1 MKRIVLLLLALGV
14 IAGMALSQ
22 EGQPA
27 RVLDRV
33 NVRVN
38 GDQTAA
44 VITQLA
50 INTDV
55 IVEARNRV
63 GNWVLVRTGDGSIR
77 GWVASRY
84 VFWRDGVPLEAL
96 PVSTEVLGVPAPAAA
111 APADSGASAASP
123 QAAPIA
129 AEAVSTEGLS
139 PRAAELVAVLSGV
152 PILPAITPQMREMYA
167 SNIAAGRDPHNFA
180 KIGDCN
186 SEFDMFL
193 RIFSRGDYDLGP
205 YSYLEDTIRYYSR
218 SYDSFNRYS
227 MAARTGHLTTTVID
241 PIFADNIKCPNN
253 MSMLHCEYHQMNPAL
268 SLMMLGMNDSVLM
281 DVNTFRAAVNQIAY
295 DSVQQKVLPI
305 FFTVPTTASANP
317 LFEKTMEFN
326 LAIVETANA
335 YGIPVVNFWLAAQS
349 LPGDGMAV
357 DAIHP
362 TSNER
367 DAGNFTGAE
376 KLQGFTLWN
385 LLVLQVLDMFR
396 LGA

>member
-1 MKRIVLLLLALGV
+1 MKRIALILLALCA
-14 IAGMALSQ
+14 IAGVALSQ

-27 RVLDRV
+27 RTLDRV
-33 NVRVN
+33 TVRVN

-63 GNWVLVRTGDGSIR
+63 GNWVLVRTGDGSVR

-84 VFWRDGVPLEAL
+84 VFWRGGISLENL
-96 PVSTEVLGVPAPAAA
+96 PVSAEVLGAPAPIAA
-111 APADSGASAASP
+111 APAGGGEGAASSQP
-123 QAAPIA
+123 APIA

-139 PRAAELVAVLSGV
+139 PRAAELVAILSNV
-152 PILPAITPQMREMYA
+152 PIMPTITPRMREMYA

-193 RIFSRGDYDLGP
+193 RIFSRGDYKLGE
-205 YSYLEDTIRYYSR
+205 YTYLQDTINYYSS

-227 MAARTGHLTTTVID
+227 MSARTGHLTTTVID

-268 SLMMLGMNDSVLM
+268 SVMMLGMNDSVLM

-305 FFTVPTTASANP
+305 FFTVPTTANANP

-326 LAIVETANA
+326 LAIVEIANA

-376 KLQGFTLWN
+376 KLHGFTLWN